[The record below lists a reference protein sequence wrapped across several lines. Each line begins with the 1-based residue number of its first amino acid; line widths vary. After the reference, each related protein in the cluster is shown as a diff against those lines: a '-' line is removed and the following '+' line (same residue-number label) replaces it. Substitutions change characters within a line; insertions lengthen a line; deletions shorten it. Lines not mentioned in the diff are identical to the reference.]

1 MRDKI
6 RSARRNRTLLVEE
19 GDHDIMAN
27 SDHDINVINTKALCA
42 SPATTKS
49 ESHSNR
55 NGTISKP
62 EEHDDI
68 ISPVSFSNRG
78 GLRRIIAPSGRDKQ
92 LMRQVSGLDL
102 NDFDKVEGDG
112 AEDGI
117 ILTGCAADI
126 GGIIAPTPQQRQL
139 MRQVSG
145 LGLEDP
151 IFGKNLHLDDSINK
165 EHASFFFDDMDI
177 NDIPE
182 DMRDMFSLA
191 SDRTD
196 VVEADE
202 VQSLDSKSMGSL
214 PPLGLEEAPTSPKMK
229 KIRKGKKPRRKSK
242 DLSVTSDPMY
252 VPPAPVFE
260 SKSKH
265 RRRGSGA
272 DLSEASH
279 HDKSYHDKKLAVD
292 KALAAQ
298 VDAILNFSTHSR
310 GGGSGHSRGSFG
322 HNTNHSRVLK
332 KGTRPKPLKQDSR
345 FSTHSRSAY
354 STHSRGGAYVPS
366 SMQESQSQRGERHL
380 PDSMDQIFSGNKPTT
395 VRRVRKK
402 KSTRSTEEK
411 KKKKKVK
418 SKSIKSVAHDPDFEV
433 S

>member
-1 MRDKI
+1 
-6 RSARRNRTLLVEE
+6 
-19 GDHDIMAN
+19 MAN
-27 SDHDINVINTKALCA
+27 YDHDINVVNTKASSA
-42 SPATTKS
+42 SPATTRS
-49 ESHSNR
+49 ESKSHSNR
-55 NGTISKP
+55 NGTSGKP

-68 ISPVSFSNRG
+68 ISPVSFSKKG

-92 LMRQVSGLDL
+92 LMRQVSGLGL
-102 NDFDKVEGDG
+102 NDIDKAEGNG
-112 AEDGI
+112 ADEDGI
-117 ILTGCAADI
+117 ILTGCAAEI
-126 GGIIAPTPQQRQL
+126 GGVIAPTPQQRQL

-151 IFGKNLHLDDSINK
+151 IFGKNINLDDSAMK
-165 EHASFFFDDMDI
+165 QHASFFFEDMDI

-202 VQSLDSKSMGSL
+202 VQSLDSQSKGSL
-214 PPLGLEEAPTSPKMK
+214 PPLGLEEAPTPPTVK

-242 DLSVTSDPMY
+242 DLSTAHTITSDPIY

-265 RRRGSGA
+265 KHMGSNA
-272 DLSEASH
+272 ELSEASYH
-279 HDKSYHDKKLAVD
+279 EKSYHDRKLAVD

-310 GGGSGHSRGSFG
+310 DKNFSSHSRGSGHSRASYGA
-322 HNTNHSRVLK
+322 TNHSRVLK

-345 FSTHSRSAY
+345 FSTHSR
-354 STHSRGGAYVPS
+354 GGAYVPS
-366 SMQESQSQRGERHL
+366 SMQDSQRGERHL
-380 PDSMDQIFSGNKPTT
+380 PDSMDQIFSGSKPTT
-395 VRRVRKK
+395 AIRRVKKK

-418 SKSIKSVAHDPDFEV
+418 SRSLKSVPHDPDFEV